1 MKATETE
8 RGNGKYKTH
17 DHTWNDLVHFFL
29 DLVLPISTRYE
40 NASILRSFIGE
51 GLRDMLVIKM
61 TSVSY
66 DLETHVIQQGKH
78 V

>member
-1 MKATETE
+1 M
-8 RGNGKYKTH
+8 GNIRHMITH
-17 DHTWNDLVHFFL
+17 GMIWFTFL

-40 NASILRSFIGE
+40 NASIPRSFIGE

-66 DLETHVIQQGKH
+66 DLETHVIQQRKH

>member
-1 MKATETE
+1 M
-8 RGNGKYKTH
+8 GNIRHMITH
-17 DHTWNDLVHFFL
+17 GMIWFTIL

-66 DLETHVIQQGKH
+66 DLETHVIEQGKH

>member
-8 RGNGKYKTH
+8 RGNGKYKITH
-17 DHTWNDLVHFFL
+17 GMIWFTFL